1 MPDQTSQKK
10 CPVAAKIRNPAK
22 IGKLRQRNMKSNCS
36 VALYFAMC
44 VCDLHE
50 RATCTC
56 HMIDCERSKDIRPPP
71 PASLSKNEHNVH
83 YQLDL
88 KCFLT

>member
-56 HMIDCERSKDIRPPP
+56 HMPVKEVKIFDLLPQPPFQKM
-71 PASLSKNEHNVH
+71 SIMFITN
-83 YQLDL
+83 
-88 KCFLT
+88 

>member
-1 MPDQTSQKK
+1 
-10 CPVAAKIRNPAK
+10 
-22 IGKLRQRNMKSNCS
+22 MKSNCS

-56 HMIDCERSKDIRPPP
+56 HMPVKEVKIFDLLPQ
-71 PASLSKNEHNVH
+71 ASLSKNEHNVH

-88 KCFLT
+88 KCVLT